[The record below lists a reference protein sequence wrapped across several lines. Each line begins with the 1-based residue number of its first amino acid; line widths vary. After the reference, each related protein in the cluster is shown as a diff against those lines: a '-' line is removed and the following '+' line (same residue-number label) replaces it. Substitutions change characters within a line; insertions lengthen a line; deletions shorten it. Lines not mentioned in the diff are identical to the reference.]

1 MSFIRAT
8 GDIIGFLLLSLIA
21 IIEAIIKSFIP
32 RRYKMK
38 SVAGEIALVTGGG
51 SGLGRLLSFRLANLG
66 VIVVIWDINEADF
79 VCHTGMDETVKLIRA
94 AGGSCYGYVC
104 NLCNKEDVYEKAE
117 IIKKEVGQISILVNN
132 AGVVNGKKLMDI
144 SDELI
149 SRTMDVNIMAH
160 FWVNDYFFY
169 CSFPTKLCYLC
180 FWIVNPCTKISHQP
194 ICNLFEEYI
203 KDN

>member
-66 VIVVIWDINEADF
+66 VIVVIWDINEA
-79 VCHTGMDETVKLIRA
+79 GMDETVKLIRA

-117 IIKKEVGQISILVNN
+117 IIKKEVGQD
-132 AGVVNGKKLMDI
+132 NGCEHHGSLLG
-144 SDELI
+144 E
-149 SRTMDVNIMAH
+149 
-160 FWVNDYFFY
+160 
-169 CSFPTKLCYLC
+169 
-180 FWIVNPCTKISHQP
+180 
-194 ICNLFEEYI
+194 
-203 KDN
+203 